1 MGDIFTNFFSGIV
14 PLEAYMVVSLI
25 MFFSGVYGFLSRKSL
40 LMILISIELI
50 LNSIDINFA
59 VFNRYLYPENMEGFF
74 FALFTIA
81 MSACETAVAIAI
93 VINIYRNLGHVEV
106 DSLNELQE
114 PAEVA
119 ENTEVS
125 K

>member
-81 MSACETAVAIAI
+81 ISACETAVAIAI

-119 ENTEVS
+119 ENTQVS